1 MKMEKEIIRADLEG
15 ISGQAI
21 LLKEKYKNNKFYDGE
36 FKDALLRLRAD
47 INELVNQ
54 V

>member
-1 MKMEKEIIRADLEG
+1 MKMEKEIIIAYLEG

-36 FKDALLRLRAD
+36 D